1 MNKKSCGWKIFFEV
15 IFCSPKDSQLL
26 TPWPSVKCISYIGKN
41 PLQTKIKYV
50 KIWNMFSFWWEGAK
64 WTLARNN
71 LSALW
76 VGNCNCFILVFIMN
90 MHPLLLLD
98 NSQSKG
104 SICVLQQFGYCQFC
118 CCRFLEVFEIVFLIV
133 HKKLVLEW
141 FTINLELQVSRAQFS
156 VPPLHWE
163 QLNKYLNFQHDQE
176 DFDFVCFLFTKR
188 PNAGSSRLK
197 EGSIAPVLSEGA
209 HIPRWQT

>member
-1 MNKKSCGWKIFFEV
+1 MNKKICGWKIFFEV

-26 TPWPSVKCISYIGKN
+26 APWPSVKCISYIGKN

-50 KIWNMFSFWWEGAK
+50 K
-64 WTLARNN
+64 N
-71 LSALW
+71 LEHVQLFVGRGQVDFGKEQPLCLW

-104 SICVLQQFGYCQFC
+104 SIRVLQQFGYRQFC
-118 CCRFLEVFEIVFLIV
+118 CCRFLEVFEIVVLIV

-188 PNAGSSRLK
+188 PNAGSSRLQ

>member
-1 MNKKSCGWKIFFEV
+1 MLAKRFSTTGTLTKCKMHIIHRQEPIANKN
-15 IFCSPKDSQLL
+15 Q
-26 TPWPSVKCISYIGKN
+26 
-41 PLQTKIKYV
+41 YV

-104 SICVLQQFGYCQFC
+104 SGLPLAKKIGYRDGSGRVVRKFYRQKANIWEINVRQIIIIANGINSQTPKLQTALRFGHTEA
-118 CCRFLEVFEIVFLIV
+118 LLL
-133 HKKLVLEW
+133 KK
-141 FTINLELQVSRAQFS
+141 I
-156 VPPLHWE
+156 
-163 QLNKYLNFQHDQE
+163 
-176 DFDFVCFLFTKR
+176 
-188 PNAGSSRLK
+188 
-197 EGSIAPVLSEGA
+197 
-209 HIPRWQT
+209 